1 MNKFMAHLKFINTRR
16 TQGHRQQIF
25 WGHLNLTNSMK
36 CISSGISKTEIWN
49 YSLISILKQ
58 CNRSVLINV
67 LCSSQRMAPVS
78 RCKNYT
84 VLKPQ
89 QLKRTWPKNGPRHHS
104 DGGGGGEKVKKKQ
117 GEEKWEEEEEEDK
130 KKKKKWHTSEKEKKI
145 PKRFCKEKNV
155 CNIWLKCNMA
165 MFKTTVVVV
174 VDRKE

>member
-25 WGHLNLTNSMK
+25 WGHLNLTKSMK
-36 CISSGISKTEIWN
+36 CITSGISKTEIWN

-78 RCKNYT
+78 HCKNST

-104 DGGGGGEKVKKKQ
+104 DGGGGGGGGKVKKKQ
-117 GEEKWEEEEEEDK
+117 VEKWEEEEEDNK
-130 KKKKKWHTSEKEKKI
+130 KKEEMTYKWEGKKSQRGFLR
-145 PKRFCKEKNV
+145 KRMSV
-155 CNIWLKCNMA
+155 TYGWSAIWPCS
-165 MFKTTVVVV
+165 
-174 VDRKE
+174 RQQW